1 MKVLHIESSIFAD
14 AGVSSQLSRE
24 LIDRLKQQHPGLEVI
39 EKRFA
44 EQPVPYFDSQV
55 LQALTTE
62 PDQRSTEQQQIV
74 EFADRQIAELQQAD
88 ILVIGMPMYNF
99 GVPSMLKSWFDFV
112 ARAGVTFRY
121 TEQGPEGL
129 LKGKKAYLI
138 ATRGGKYQGTE
149 ADSQTPFVTT
159 FLKFLGIN
167 DIHIIYAEGLNMGEH
182 QREAAIKQARQSIE
196 QIAA

>member
-74 EFADRQIAELQQAD
+74 
-88 ILVIGMPMYNF
+88 
-99 GVPSMLKSWFDFV
+99 
-112 ARAGVTFRY
+112 
-121 TEQGPEGL
+121 
-129 LKGKKAYLI
+129 
-138 ATRGGKYQGTE
+138 
-149 ADSQTPFVTT
+149 
-159 FLKFLGIN
+159 
-167 DIHIIYAEGLNMGEH
+167 
-182 QREAAIKQARQSIE
+182 
-196 QIAA
+196 